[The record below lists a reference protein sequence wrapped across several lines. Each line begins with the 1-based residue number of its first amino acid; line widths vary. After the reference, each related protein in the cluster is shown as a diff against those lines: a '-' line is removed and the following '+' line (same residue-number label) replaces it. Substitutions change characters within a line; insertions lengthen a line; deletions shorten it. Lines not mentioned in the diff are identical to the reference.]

1 MRLGVLAGLCACA
14 ATFCGSSAGAQS
26 NNVRITGL
34 SDVALGSLS
43 DVADTKVAQN
53 VCAFSG
59 TATKG
64 YRVTA
69 SGPAGG
75 PLVLVNGGSTL
86 AYEVQW
92 NGSSGQSSGTN
103 LPANAPIG
111 GFTSTATQQQCNSG
125 PATSASLVV
134 IVRATSAA
142 AAAGGSYS
150 GALTLILGP
159 E

>member
-1 MRLGVLAGLCACA
+1 MVL
-14 ATFCGSSAGAQS
+14 CGSPAGAQS

-43 DVADTKVAQN
+43 SASDTKVAQN
-53 VCAFSG
+53 ICAFSS

-69 SGPAGG
+69 SGAAGG
-75 PLVLVNGGSTL
+75 PLVLTNGGSNL
-86 AYEVQW
+86 PYEVQW

-103 LPANAPIG
+103 LGANVQVG

-125 PATSASLVV
+125 PTSSASLIV
-134 IVRATSAA
+134 IVRAGSAA
-142 AAAGGSYS
+142 AAAGGNYS

>member
-1 MRLGVLAGLCACA
+1 MRLGLLAGLCACA
-14 ATFCGSSAGAQS
+14 AALCESSAGAQS

-34 SDVALGSLS
+34 SDVPLGSLS
-43 DVADTKVAQN
+43 GASDTKVAQN
-53 VCAFSG
+53 VCAFSA

-75 PLVLVNGGSTL
+75 PLLLTNGGSTL

-92 NGSSGQSSGTN
+92 NGLPGQSSGTN
-103 LPANAPIG
+103 LSANVAVG
-111 GFTSTATQQQCNSG
+111 GFISTATQQQCNSG
-125 PATSASLVV
+125 PPTSASLIV

-142 AAAGGSYS
+142 GAAGGNYS

>member
-1 MRLGVLAGLCACA
+1 MRHGVLAALCACGTA
-14 ATFCGSSAGAQS
+14 LCGSQAGAQS
-26 NNVRITGL
+26 SNVRISGL
-34 SDVALGSLS
+34 SDVPLGSLS
-43 DVADTKVAQN
+43 TSADTKLAQN
-53 VCAFSG
+53 VCAFSS

-64 YRVTA
+64 YHVTA

-75 PLVLVNGGSTL
+75 PLVLTNGGSTL

-92 NGSSGQSSGTN
+92 NGSSGQSTGTN
-103 LPANAPIG
+103 LSANVAVG
-111 GFTSTATQQQCNSG
+111 GFTSTATQQACNSG
-125 PATSASLVV
+125 PTTSASLIV
-134 IVRATSAA
+134 IVRGTAAA